1 MGVPTCLTATPS
13 AHAYIL
19 KMFEGP
25 VSILRLLLS
34 RDETRIIFQPAL
46 HLPIECV
53 EVYF

>member
-13 AHAYIL
+13 AYAYLL

-34 RDETRIIFQPAL
+34 RDETRILSQPAL
-46 HLPIECV
+46 HLPIKRV
-53 EVYF
+53 VVYF